1 MKINESEKK
10 DLIEWLIENGFK
22 ESIMNG
28 RSYGYINKELLQ
40 VIDFGR
46 EQVEAYTLK
55 DGERNNDPILLEK
68 IIKDF
73 RGEIEKA
80 NAENPNHHDKNS
92 EMMEAEGENKGDT
105 NIVLMPEKLTKGLLE
120 KYEALSIFEKI
131 TIFQKTDI
139 RYIKTRKG
147 YGNKIFSYV
156 DGHYM
161 TQVLNLI
168 TGYRWDC
175 HIEKMTE
182 TEKEVICQGKIILHF
197 DNEHGYF
204 TIEKSAIGQA
214 DKKFSTQDNTLIMI
228 GDTYK
233 AAQTDMIKKAA
244 SYLGIACD
252 VYRGEV

>member
-28 RSYGYINKELLQ
+28 RSYGYVNKELLQ

-73 RGEIEKA
+73 RGEIDKM
-80 NAENPNHHDKNS
+80 NADNPNTNPETEIVKK
-92 EMMEAEGENKGDT
+92 EDT
-105 NIVLMPEKLTKGLLE
+105 NNSIVLMPEKLTKGLLE

-131 TIFQKTDI
+131 TVFQKTDI

-147 YGNKIFSYV
+147 YGNKLFSYV